1 MRKKQVIRLSWK
13 DDLPEKIKPISEKW
27 TRLANAYGDIGSC
40 VIGAGFE
47 FDFEEKR
54 YFLPPMSMWQGSCS
68 WEASVK
74 EIKADLEA
82 IGCTDVV
89 FHWGIMD

>member
-1 MRKKQVIRLSWK
+1 MTIELSWK
-13 DDLPEKIKPISEKW
+13 NELPGKIKPISEKW
-27 TRLANAYGDIGSC
+27 TRLANEYGDVGPC
-40 VIGAGFE
+40 VLGAGFE
-47 FDFEEKR
+47 FDLDGSR

-82 IGCTDVV
+82 AGCTNIRY
-89 FHWGIMD
+89 HWGTLD